1 MSTSAPHCPNIP
13 TIWSKQNGESKRGLR
28 ILPKN
33 RGYFVHVTSRA
44 VHQQFL
50 FKEKEKAEFTKL
62 MEAWADFSGLT
73 VLTHCLL
80 DNHFHLMIWVPPP
93 QQVRF
98 EEIVRRI
105 RRVWP
110 EKKVNRW
117 LSVYAGGNAA
127 DKQAMERELN
137 ERMHD
142 LPAYMRV
149 LKQTFSTWFN
159 VNQDVHGTLWEGRYR
174 SMIVKGNPEALLN
187 VATYIDLN
195 PVRAG
200 VCRDPRN
207 YHWSGY
213 GQAAKANSASRQGL
227 RELFQ
232 FVGILLPVE
241 MKRLQKQK
249 GEKPSPIENI
259 QIPESWED
267 VEKLYRPWL
276 YTKGLCVSNDPSAS
290 PTRRNRRG
298 FTSFEVLKVFA
309 ESM

>member
-1 MSTSAPHCPNIP
+1 MSTSEPHCPNIP
-13 TIWSKQNGESKRGLR
+13 TIWSKQYGNSKRGLR

-44 VHQQFL
+44 VHQRFL
-50 FKEKEKAEFTKL
+50 FKDEEKTEFTKL

-80 DNHFHLMIWVPPP
+80 DNHFHLLLWVPPL

-105 RRVWP
+105 QRVWP
-110 EKKVNRW
+110 EKKVQRW
-117 LSVYAGGNAA
+117 LSVHTGGTAA

-137 ERMHD
+137 VRMYN

-159 VNQDVHGTLWEGRYR
+159 MNQDVHGTLWEGRYR
-174 SMIVKGNPEALLN
+174 SMIVKENPEALLN

-200 VCRDPRN
+200 VCKDPKDYR
-207 YHWSGY
+207 WSGY
-213 GQAAKANSASRQGL
+213 GQAAKATVASRAGL
-227 RELFQ
+227 PQLFRC
-232 FVGILLPVE
+232 VGVLRPVD
-241 MKRLQKQK
+241 MKR
-249 GEKPSPIENI
+249 
-259 QIPESWED
+259 
-267 VEKLYRPWL
+267 
-276 YTKGLCVSNDPSAS
+276 
-290 PTRRNRRG
+290 
-298 FTSFEVLKVFA
+298 
-309 ESM
+309 

>member
-1 MSTSAPHCPNIP
+1 MSTSDPHCPNIP
-13 TIWSKQNGESKRGLR
+13 TIWSKQNGNPKRGLR
-28 ILPKN
+28 ILPEN

-50 FKEKEKAEFTKL
+50 FNDTEKAEFNKL
-62 MEAWADFSGLT
+62 MEGWADFSGLT

-80 DNHFHLMIWVPPP
+80 DNHFHLLLWVPPP

-110 EKKVNRW
+110 KKKVERW
-117 LSVYAGGNAA
+117 LSVHTGGTAA
-127 DKQAMERELN
+127 DKKAMEKELN
-137 ERMHD
+137 DRMYN

-159 VNQDVHGTLWEGRYR
+159 LSQDVHGTLWEGRYR
-174 SMIVKGNPEALLN
+174 SMIVKGTPEALLN

-200 VCRDPRN
+200 VCTDPKEYR
-207 YHWSGY
+207 WSGY
-213 GQAAKANSASRQGL
+213 GQATKADVAGRQGL
-227 RELFQ
+227 KMLFR
-232 FVGILLPVE
+232 FVGVRLPAD
-241 MKRLQKQK
+241 MNRLQKQK
-249 GEKPSPIENI
+249 SGSAKKQI
-259 QIPESWED
+259 QKPESWEE

-276 YTKGLCVSNDPSAS
+276 YSKGKCAANEPFAS
-290 PTRRNRRG
+290 PERRKRRG
-298 FTSFEVLKVFA
+298 FKSFEVLKVY
-309 ESM
+309 EDSM